1 MSLIVMPSSQHTIHC
16 SANQQEKNRLHWQC
30 RRGMLELDDLLQG
43 FLLKAFDELDVNERS
58 SFENLL
64 NCHDNL
70 LLEYLMG
77 RTVPADPD
85 TAHVVN
91 KIRAAAQAHS

>member
-1 MSLIVMPSSQHTIHC
+1 MSSSQNTTHPDKSQT
-16 SANQQEKNRLHWQC
+16 EKNRIHWQC
-30 RRGMLELDDLLQG
+30 RRGMLELDDMLQG
-43 FLLKAFDELDVNERS
+43 FLKIGFDELADNERAD
-58 SFENLL
+58 FENLL

-77 RTVPADPD
+77 RTVPVDPD

-91 KIRAAAQAHS
+91 KIRAAAQIRT

>member
-1 MSLIVMPSSQHTIHC
+1 MTHSDKPQY
-16 SANQQEKNRLHWQC
+16 EKNRIHWQC
-30 RRGMLELDDLLQG
+30 RRGMLELDDMLQG
-43 FLLKAFDELDVNERS
+43 FLKQSFDDLAANERVY
-58 SFENLL
+58 FERLL
-64 NCHDNL
+64 SCHDNL

-91 KIRAAAQAHS
+91 KIRAAARAQL

>member
-1 MSLIVMPSSQHTIHC
+1 VTSV
-16 SANQQEKNRLHWQC
+16 AYKNRIHWQC
-30 RRGMLELDDLLQG
+30 RRGMLELDDMLQG
-43 FLLKAFDELDVNERS
+43 FLNCGFDDLAENERDQ
-58 SFENLL
+58 FENLL
-64 NCHDNL
+64 TCHDNL

-91 KIRAAAQAHS
+91 KIRTAAQAAT

>member
-1 MSLIVMPSSQHTIHC
+1 MSADI
-16 SANQQEKNRLHWQC
+16 AQQEKNRIHWQC
-30 RRGMLELDDLLQG
+30 RRGMLELDDMLQG
-43 FLLKAFDELDVNERS
+43 FLQRAYDDLSSDERAQ
-58 SFENLL
+58 FENLL

-85 TAHVVN
+85 TANVVN
-91 KIRAAAQAHS
+91 KIRAAAQA

>member
-1 MSLIVMPSSQHTIHC
+1 MSIASSAENKT
-16 SANQQEKNRLHWQC
+16 EKNRIHWQC
-30 RRGMLELDDLLQG
+30 RRGMLELDDMLQG
-43 FLLKAFDELDVNERS
+43 FLVQGFDALMTNERAH
-58 SFENLL
+58 FENLL

-85 TAHVVN
+85 TANVVN
-91 KIRAAAQAHS
+91 KIRAAAQAAT

>member
-1 MSLIVMPSSQHTIHC
+1 MPIEP
-16 SANQQEKNRLHWQC
+16 SAEIQIEKNRIHWQC
-30 RRGMLELDDLLQG
+30 RRGMLELDDMLQG
-43 FLLKAFDELDVNERS
+43 FLQRAYNDLDSAERVD
-58 SFENLL
+58 FENLL
-64 NCHDNL
+64 TCHDNL

-91 KIRAAAQAHS
+91 KIRAAAQVDA

>member
-1 MSLIVMPSSQHTIHC
+1 MSSDTLSQEKI
-16 SANQQEKNRLHWQC
+16 QQETARQERRRIHWQC
-30 RRGMLELDDLLQG
+30 RRGMLELDDMLQG
-43 FLLKAFDELDVNERS
+43 FLARGFDALEKNERAD
-58 SFENLL
+58 FENLL

-85 TAHVVN
+85 TANVVN
-91 KIRAAAQAHS
+91 KIRAAAQAQP